1 MVKHEGLGRGD
12 MRMEDSK
19 IAIVT
24 AAGKGIGAA
33 IARELA
39 AHGYR
44 LALMSS
50 GGGAER
56 LAADLGGI
64 GLTGSVTAPADIEL
78 LVGRTVETYGRIDAV
93 INNTG
98 HPAKGPL
105 LEISDEAWHQGLD
118 LLMLNVVRMAR
129 LVTPIMRQQGGGAQ
143 VNISTF
149 AAFEPDAA
157 FPVSS
162 TLRAA
167 LAGFTKLYADRYAR
181 DGIRMNNVLPGFVD
195 NYPESEE
202 NLARIPMA
210 RYAKAEEI
218 AATVRFLVSPASA
231 YIAGQNIRVDGSVT
245 RSL

>member
-157 FPVSS
+157 FP
-162 TLRAA
+162 
-167 LAGFTKLYADRYAR
+167 YADRHAR

-210 RYAKAEEI
+210 RYARAEEI

-231 YIAGQNIRVDGSVT
+231 YITGQNIRVDGSVT